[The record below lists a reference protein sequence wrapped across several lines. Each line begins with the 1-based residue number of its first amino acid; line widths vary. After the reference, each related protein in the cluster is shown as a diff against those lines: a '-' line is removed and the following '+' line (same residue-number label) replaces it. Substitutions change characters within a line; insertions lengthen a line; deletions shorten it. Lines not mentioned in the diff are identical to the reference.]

1 MRLKGA
7 FDAEIIVYSPT
18 SSLLNW
24 TDKDPSGSRP
34 IPHTRVNSLEEML
47 AIADVVSLHCPLL
60 PETHDM
66 MSTEQFKLM
75 KHDAILINTSRGGM
89 VCSSFDKFSSSL
101 RVGNAHALHVFR
113 SMRRHYYMHLR
124 LEK

>member
-1 MRLKGA
+1 M
-7 FDAEIIVYSPT
+7 YSPT

-60 PETHDM
+60 PETHNM
-66 MSTEQFKLM
+66 MSTEQFKSM
-75 KHDAILINTSRGGM
+75 KKDAILINTSRGGM
-89 VCSSFDKFSSSL
+89 VCSSLFSSSL
-101 RVGNAHALHVFR
+101 RVENADASLSFR